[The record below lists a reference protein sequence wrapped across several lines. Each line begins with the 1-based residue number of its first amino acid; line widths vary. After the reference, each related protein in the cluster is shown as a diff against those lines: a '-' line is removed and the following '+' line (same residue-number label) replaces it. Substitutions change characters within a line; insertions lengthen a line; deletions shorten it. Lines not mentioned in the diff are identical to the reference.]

1 MKAEKTP
8 AAEKA
13 AELYR
18 LYEKPMYHI
27 AYAVLKDHHQA
38 EDAVS
43 DSFCKLIAH
52 IDKLSEPESPET
64 RQYVIKTV
72 KNAAIS
78 RYRKNQRE
86 KITELDEAIS
96 DKGGTLSEI
105 SSGETR
111 ELLDNELC
119 KLSSEDREIIRLRG
133 ETGASYKE
141 IAGKLSISEAAA
153 RKRFERARKSIIT
166 NIKDR

>member
-1 MKAEKTP
+1 MKAGKNP

-27 AYAVLKDHHQA
+27 AFAVLKDHHQA

-52 IDKLSEPESPET
+52 IDRLSDPESPET

-78 RYRKNQRE
+78 RYRKIKRE
-86 KITELDEAIS
+86 SLSELDEAIA

-111 ELLDNELC
+111 EMLDNELQ
-119 KLSSEDREIIRLRG
+119 KLSPEDAEIVRLRG
-133 ETGASYKE
+133 ERDASYKE

-153 RKRFERARKSIIT
+153 RKRFERARKNIIT
-166 NIKDR
+166 NLKDR

>member
-1 MKAEKTP
+1 MKAGISS

-27 AYAVLKDHHQA
+27 AFAVLKDHHQA

-43 DSFCKLIAH
+43 DSFCRLISH

-78 RYRKNQRE
+78 RYRKIKRE
-86 KITELDEAIS
+86 GLSELDEAIS

-119 KLSSEDREIIRLRG
+119 KLSPEDREIVRLRG

-153 RKRFERARKSIIT
+153 RKRFERARKTIIT
-166 NIKDR
+166 NLKDR